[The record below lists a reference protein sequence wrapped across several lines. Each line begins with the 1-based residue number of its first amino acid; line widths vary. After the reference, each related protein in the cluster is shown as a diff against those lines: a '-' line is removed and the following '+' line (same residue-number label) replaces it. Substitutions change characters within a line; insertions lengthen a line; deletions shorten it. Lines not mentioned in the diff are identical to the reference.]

1 MAKKGTPTMSGIASA
16 RPWHDTL
23 TGYALRAA
31 TAAAL
36 VIDAI
41 VHFQDAHF
49 YDANTGSLLDQGQLF
64 RIQGVVA
71 IIVALAVLVWPRWPS
86 WLLAFV
92 VAASACAAVVTYN
105 YVDVGPILGLPNMYE
120 PSWGPPG
127 KVVSAWAEG
136 IGALLALAGLIRAL
150 AQRRPASRQRGT
162 PARLAAPEHSPSR

>member
-1 MAKKGTPTMSGIASA
+1 MSGFTSA
-16 RPWHDTL
+16 RPWHDSL
-23 TGYALRAA
+23 AGYALRAA

-64 RIQGVVA
+64 RIQGVAA
-71 IIVALAVLVWPRWPS
+71 IVMALAVLVWPRWQS
-86 WLLAFV
+86 WLLAFL
-92 VAASACAAVVTYN
+92 VAASVCAAVVTYN
-105 YVDVGPILGLPNMYE
+105 YVDVGPIFGLPNMYE

-127 KVVSAWAEG
+127 KMVSAWVEG
-136 IGALLALAGLIRAL
+136 IGALLALIGLIRAL
-150 AQRRPASRQRGT
+150 AQRRAASRRRGV

>member
-1 MAKKGTPTMSGIASA
+1 MSGITRA

-23 TGYALRAA
+23 AGYALRVA

-36 VIDAI
+36 VIDAV

-49 YDANTGSLLDQGQLF
+49 YDANTGALLDQGQLF
-64 RIQGVVA
+64 RIQGVAA

-86 WLLAFV
+86 WLLAFL

-120 PSWGPPG
+120 PTWGPPG

-136 IGALLALAGLIRAL
+136 IGALLALIGLIRAL
-150 AQRRPASRQRGT
+150 AHRRVASGQRGA
-162 PARLAAPEHSPSR
+162 PARLAAAGHSAPG

>member
-1 MAKKGTPTMSGIASA
+1 MSGFTRA
-16 RPWHDTL
+16 RPWHDSL
-23 TGYALRAA
+23 AGSALRAA
-31 TAAAL
+31 TATAL
-36 VIDAI
+36 AVDAV

-49 YDANTGSLLDQGQLF
+49 YDANTGALLDQGQLF
-64 RIQGVVA
+64 RIQGVAAIAVA
-71 IIVALAVLVWPRWPS
+71 VLVLVWPRWPS
-86 WLLAFV
+86 WLLAFL

-150 AQRRPASRQRGT
+150 AHRRAATRQPGAT
-162 PARLAAPEHSPSR
+162 PRLAVPEHSPSG

>member
-1 MAKKGTPTMSGIASA
+1 MSGFTRA
-16 RPWHDTL
+16 RPWHDSVA
-23 TGYALRAA
+23 GYALRAA

-64 RIQGVVA
+64 RIQGVAAIVVA
-71 IIVALAVLVWPRWPS
+71 ILVLVWPRWQA
-86 WLLAFV
+86 WLLAFL
-92 VAASACAAVVTYN
+92 VAVSACAAVVTYN

-127 KVVSAWAEG
+127 KMISAWAEG
-136 IGALLALAGLIRAL
+136 IGALLTLIGLIRAL
-150 AQRRPASRQRGT
+150 AHRRAASRQRGT
-162 PARLAAPEHSPSR
+162 TAPLAAAEHSPSR

>member
-1 MAKKGTPTMSGIASA
+1 MSGFTRA
-16 RPWHDTL
+16 RPWHDSPA
-23 TGYALRAA
+23 GYALRAA
-31 TAAAL
+31 TAAVL
-36 VIDAI
+36 VIDAV

-49 YDANTGSLLDQGQLF
+49 YDANTGALLDQGQLF
-64 RIQGVVA
+64 RIQGVAA

-86 WLLAFV
+86 WLLAFL

-136 IGALLALAGLIRAL
+136 IGALLALTGLIRAL
-150 AQRRPASRQRGT
+150 ARRRVASGRRGT
-162 PARLAAPEHSPSR
+162 TARLAAAEHSVPG

>member
-1 MAKKGTPTMSGIASA
+1 MSGITRA

-23 TGYALRAA
+23 AGWVLRGA

-36 VIDAI
+36 AADAV

-64 RIQGVVA
+64 RIQGVAAV
-71 IIVALAVLVWPRWPS
+71 IVALAVLVWPRWPS
-86 WLLAFV
+86 WLLAFL

-105 YVDVGPILGLPNMYE
+105 YVDVGPVLGLPNMYE

-127 KVVSAWAEG
+127 KMLSAWAEG
-136 IGALLALAGLIRAL
+136 IGALLALTGLVRAL
-150 AQRRPASRQRGT
+150 ARRRAASSQRGT
-162 PARLAAPEHSPSR
+162 TARLVAAGQSPSS

>member
-1 MAKKGTPTMSGIASA
+1 MSGITGAS
-16 RPWHDTL
+16 PWHDTL
-23 TGYALRAA
+23 TGWALRAA

-36 VIDAI
+36 VIDAV

-64 RIQGVVA
+64 RIQGVAA
-71 IIVALAVLVWPRWPS
+71 IIVALAVLAWPRWQS
-86 WLLAFV
+86 WLLAFL
-92 VAASACAAVVTYN
+92 VAVSACAAVVTYN

-136 IGALLALAGLIRAL
+136 IGALLALTGLIRAL
-150 AQRRPASRQRGT
+150 AQRRAAGGQRDATASLAVAGRG
-162 PARLAAPEHSPSR
+162 PSG

>member
-1 MAKKGTPTMSGIASA
+1 MSGITRA

-23 TGYALRAA
+23 AGYALRVA

-64 RIQGVVA
+64 RIQGVIA
-71 IIVALAVLVWPRWPS
+71 IIVALVVLAWPRWPS
-86 WLLAFV
+86 WLLAFL

-127 KVVSAWAEG
+127 KVISALAEG
-136 IGALLALAGLIRAL
+136 IGALLALIGLARAL
-150 AQRRPASRQRGT
+150 AHRRVASGQRGPT
-162 PARLAAPEHSPSR
+162 ARLAAAEHSPAG